1 MARARLR
8 RAPGAYSQLLGAGD
22 KQIQAELSWELFDD
36 NSAGTAR
43 GRLECGGQPPAK
55 IRVPFSADCRFSGS
69 RKCAISGGRSP
80 GSDPR
85 RYFPCTGSNL
95 EIGADLIPDFW
106 HFWPLG
112 IKDLQGQNE
121 GVRCPTISKDQVLEI
136 LPDATVLPPAEQG
149 DVT

>member
-1 MARARLR
+1 MTTRL
-8 RAPGAYSQLLGAGD
+8 APPEGD
-22 KQIQAELSWELFDD
+22 SNVAVSLQQKSGYPSPLIADFPVPENAPFRVVEVLVP
-36 NSAGTAR
+36 T
-43 GRLECGGQPPAK
+43 LEG
-55 IRVPFSADCRFSGS
+55 
-69 RKCAISGGRSP
+69 
-80 GSDPR
+80 
-85 RYFPCTGSNL
+85 YLPCTGSNL

-112 IKDLQGQNE
+112 IKDLQWQNE

>member
-1 MARARLR
+1 MTTRL
-8 RAPGAYSQLLGAGD
+8 APPEVDSNVAVSLQQKSGY
-22 KQIQAELSWELFDD
+22 
-36 NSAGTAR
+36 
-43 GRLECGGQPPAK
+43 
-55 IRVPFSADCRFSGS
+55 PFSADCRFSGS

-80 GSDPR
+80 GSDPQG
-85 RYFPCTGSNL
+85 YFPCTGSNL

>member
-1 MARARLR
+1 MTTRL
-8 RAPGAYSQLLGAGD
+8 APPEGD
-22 KQIQAELSWELFDD
+22 SNVAVSLQQKSGYPSPLIADFPVPENAPFRVVEVLVP
-36 NSAGTAR
+36 T
-43 GRLECGGQPPAK
+43 LEG
-55 IRVPFSADCRFSGS
+55 
-69 RKCAISGGRSP
+69 
-80 GSDPR
+80 
-85 RYFPCTGSNL
+85 YFPCTGSNL

-106 HFWPLG
+106 HFCPLG